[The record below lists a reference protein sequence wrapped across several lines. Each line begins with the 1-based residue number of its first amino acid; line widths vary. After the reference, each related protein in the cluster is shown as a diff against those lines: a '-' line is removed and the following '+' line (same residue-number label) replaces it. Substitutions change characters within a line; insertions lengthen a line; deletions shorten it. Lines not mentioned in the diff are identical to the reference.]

1 MESCKVMRQMPGQPG
16 LAGRK
21 PGEAGCEPA
30 GDETGGTFHE
40 HPGTGSAKSIAGTGG
55 LLEAALTRQNLQAAW
70 QRVKANK
77 GAAGVDGL
85 DIEAT
90 AQALR
95 TSWPNIRAELLAGR
109 YRPKP
114 VRKVMLT
121 IAYFDQLGVPRLS

>member
-1 MESCKVMRQMPGQPG
+1 MQSRKVMRQMLGQPG

-30 GDETGGTFHE
+30 SDETGGTLHE
-40 HPGTGSAKSIAGTGG
+40 HPGTGSARSIASTGG

-77 GAAGVDGL
+77 GAAGADGL

-90 AQALR
+90 AASAATADRPQLQRTQAR
-95 TSWPNIRAELLAGR
+95 VSASQTSAGCGQGSAA
-109 YRPKP
+109 
-114 VRKVMLT
+114 LC
-121 IAYFDQLGVPRLS
+121 S